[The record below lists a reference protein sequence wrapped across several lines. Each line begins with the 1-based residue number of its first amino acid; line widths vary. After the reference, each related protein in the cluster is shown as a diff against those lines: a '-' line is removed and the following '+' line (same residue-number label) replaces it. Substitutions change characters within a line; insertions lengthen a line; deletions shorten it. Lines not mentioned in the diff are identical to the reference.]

1 MQVKIKLIKACSIL
15 LMAVIVAGCS
25 NKTENNDNNKNN
37 SGNSLIEDTAGGNF
51 FEEQKPEPGLDTRMP
66 DKMPAFTAKDLDG
79 NEVTDSIFKE
89 KDLTVVNIWGTFC
102 TPCVEEMPELG
113 EWAKEMPDNVQI
125 VGLICDIEGDDDETH
140 KELAKK
146 IMEKA
151 NAGFTQIIAN
161 NDFNSILDWVTGVPT
176 TLFVDKE
183 GNITGKPVIGAYV
196 SVYKKFV
203 EDYLDGK

>member
-51 FEEQKPEPGLDTRMP
+51 FEEQEPEPGLD
-66 DKMPAFTAKDLDG
+66 